1 VYSCL
6 ERSPRIRVFHTFSL
20 QPIPFT
26 TVMTKDHSATDL
38 AGEIPAYKRG
48 DLDPVRFA
56 AVDAW
61 LAQLPIAEQERL
73 LAAGSEPAP
82 SYAGVTEE
90 RPAFAAQGGGSRY
103 RIEGELGRGGMGLVY
118 AGTDVH
124 LGRPIAI
131 KVLRPRDPTESLA
144 AYTVREQW
152 FSREALLLA
161 GLDHP
166 GIVSIHDVGRGPH
179 GEPAYIMRRLDGAPV
194 RTLVSAAAA
203 GHGPSPAQ
211 AAGII
216 LRAAEAV
223 GAAHARGIIHR
234 DLKPDNIWAAPHGE
248 VVVIDWG
255 LAVRRGEVVPGETH
269 AGTVSW
275 SAPEQ
280 QHGASGDPRADVY
293 ALGCVLNALLTGT
306 PDGAKP
312 RAIPRGLAA
321 VIRRCLAQDPQQRY
335 ADGDALAADLA
346 RWFAAGI
353 THAEQPA
360 WPRRA
365 WAWIRLHPGRSVSAA
380 MLVVGLLG
388 MGAVFLVQRAHRER
402 ILAGELTR
410 LFAETD
416 LEQDGA
422 LVNARRQ
429 LDAWTEDYGPT
440 PDLRAATE
448 RLTIA
453 ESLREAQRASDMQQ
467 RRLTELAR
475 RYDRTGPWPGETAAL
490 RAGLADAGIIPGDP
504 DADERLR
511 RHPAAL
517 HLRIALT
524 HLARAL
530 ILEQAPEAERR
541 AVTVLISSGGSPAW
555 QAMGN
560 LLAITETRAH
570 DLVFCNCED
579 SEIVLSDPVTTALL
593 LALFGPAPRLVA
605 SAHALLAQNPGALWP
620 RIILARVALTDHDP
634 ATATRHAWIALG
646 AEPQSLW
653 PALALAYA
661 AVLTHDREQL
671 AEAVAL
677 ASRANA
683 QHAEV
688 ILLQAVAA
696 AWNGD
701 IAAAQL
707 LAEQVGGAH
716 IRYHLDHPVGH
727 PMEWSAQ
734 ALVAAQV
741 PLSAATPVLGPL
753 VPHH

>member
-1 VYSCL
+1 
-6 ERSPRIRVFHTFSL
+6 
-20 QPIPFT
+20 
-26 TVMTKDHSATDL
+26 MTEDHSATDL
-38 AGEIPAYKRG
+38 AGNPPEDLAREVPAYKRG

-61 LAQLPIAEQERL
+61 LARLPVAEQERL
-73 LAAGSEPAP
+73 LAAEDEPTP
-82 SYAGVTEE
+82 NYVGVAEA
-90 RPAFAAQGGGSRY
+90 RPAFATVGGGSRY
-103 RIEGELGRGGMGLVY
+103 RLDGELGRGGMGLVY
-118 AGTDVH
+118 AGTDMH

-131 KVLRPRDPTESLA
+131 KVLRPRDPTENLA
-144 AYTVREQW
+144 AYAQREQW

-179 GEPAYIMRRLDGAPV
+179 GEPAYIMRRLEGAPV
-194 RTLVSAAAA
+194 RTLVIAAST
-203 GHGPSPAQ
+203 GQGPSPAQ

-293 ALGCVLNALLTGT
+293 ALGCVLNALLIGA
-306 PDGAKP
+306 PDQAD
-312 RAIPRGLAA
+312 RRVFPRGLAA
-321 VIRRCLAQDPQQRY
+321 VVRRCLAQDPQQRY

-365 WAWIRLHPGRSVSAA
+365 WAWVRLHPGRSVSAA
-380 MLVVGLLG
+380 MLFVVLFG
-388 MGAVFLVQRAHRER
+388 MSAVVLAQRAHRER

-410 LFAETD
+410 LFAETN
-416 LEQDGA
+416 LEQDEA
-422 LVNARRQ
+422 LQGARRQ
-429 LDAWTEDYGPT
+429 IDAWTEEYGAT
-440 PDLRAATE
+440 PGLRAATE
-448 RLTIA
+448 RLAIA
-453 ESLREAQRASDMQQ
+453 ESMRVAQRATDAQ
-467 RRLTELAR
+467 RERLIDLAR
-475 RYDRTGPWPGETAAL
+475 RYDRTGPWPDEATAL
-490 RAGLADAGIIPGDP
+490 RTGLADAGIIPGHA
-504 DADERLR
+504 DAAERLR
-511 RHPAAL
+511 RHPAAQEI
-517 HLRIALT
+517 RIALT
-524 HLARAL
+524 HLARVL
-530 ILEQAPEAERR
+530 LLEHAPQAERN
-541 AVTVLISSGGSPAW
+541 AVTTLISSGGSAAW

-570 DLVFCNCED
+570 DLVFCHCPD
-579 SEIVLSDPVTTALL
+579 SEMVLSDPLTTALL
-593 LALFGPAPRLVA
+593 LALFGPEPRLVA
-605 SAHALLAQNPGALWP
+605 SAHALLTHDPGALWP
-620 RIILARVALTDHDP
+620 HIILARVALANHDP

-646 AEPQSLW
+646 AEPHSLW

-661 AVLTHDREQL
+661 AVLTHDRTQL
-671 AEAVAL
+671 SEAVAL
-677 ASRANA
+677 ATKANP

-696 AWNGD
+696 AWNDD
-701 IAAAQL
+701 IATAQR
-707 LAEQVGGAH
+707 LAEKVGVAH